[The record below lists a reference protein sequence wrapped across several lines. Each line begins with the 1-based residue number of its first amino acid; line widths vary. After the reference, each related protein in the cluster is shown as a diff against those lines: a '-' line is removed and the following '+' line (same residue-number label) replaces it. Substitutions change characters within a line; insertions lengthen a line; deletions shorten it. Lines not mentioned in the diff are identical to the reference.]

1 MFVFLVRRHFFLNA
15 SKEKEL
21 GASELEISGKTGVNI
36 IYLQSF
42 AQLLNSIWLVD
53 SSSIINVMKTCFFF
67 YVYYIQVL
75 LI

>member
-1 MFVFLVRRHFFLNA
+1 MNA

-42 AQLLNSIWLVD
+42 AQLLNSIWLVA
-53 SSSIINVMKTCFFF
+53 SSSIINVMKTCFLF
-67 YVYYIQVL
+67 YVYYIL